1 MIKEEQQPK
10 TFMDWLRESVVVK
23 LTFIAV
29 LVIAL
34 LIPSAWIQEII
45 TERQARQAD
54 LAKTVSDQWSADQLV
69 EGPVLVIPYKRPA
82 SGMDTTKSREVFEN
96 LYILP
101 ENLKIDADV
110 NGQKLHRGIFDVAVY
125 SSQITVAGSFNMPD
139 LAKLSLLPQ
148 QLLLNKAHLEFAISD
163 LKGLRT
169 NPVVNIR
176 GVNIAAEPVFNRN
189 DVFDNGLQVAI
200 DLSNNTGPIPFI
212 FRLDIKGSQQLTFL
226 HTGKTTDVMV
236 KGNWCSP
243 SFDGRYLPDDRKV
256 NNNGFSAHWRALYY
270 NRPFPQ
276 QWVGNDTL
284 LSSKKNVE
292 QASFGV
298 KLILPVDQYQKT
310 MRTAKYGIL
319 IIILTFTSLLLT
331 ELIRK
336 QHIHAF
342 NYLLI
347 GVAMIIYYTLLLSFA
362 EQVGYNLA
370 YLIASLATIGLV
382 SWFISSLLKNNA
394 AAAMFAFILTIFYG
408 FIFIIIQ
415 LEDLSLLIGS
425 IALFIIVGILMY
437 VSRKINW
444 EHH

>member
-1 MIKEEQQPK
+1 MIEEEQQPK

-23 LTFIAV
+23 LAFICV

-34 LIPSAWIQEII
+34 LIPSVWIQGLI
-45 TERQARQAD
+45 TERQSRQAD
-54 LAKTVSDQWSADQLV
+54 MAKTVSDQWSASQMIQ
-69 EGPVLVIPYKRPA
+69 GPVLVIPYKRLA
-82 SGMDTTKSREVFEN
+82 SGMDTTKGKEVIEN
-96 LYILP
+96 LYLLP
-101 ENLKIDADV
+101 ENLKIAADV
-110 NGQKLHRGIFDVAVY
+110 NGEKLHRGSFDVAVY
-125 SSQITVAGSFNMPD
+125 NSQISVSGNFNMPD
-139 LAKLSLLPQ
+139 LVKISLSPQ

-163 LKGLRT
+163 LKGLKT
-169 NPVVNIR
+169 NPMINIK

-189 DVFDNGLQVAI
+189 DVFDNGLQAAM
-200 DLSNNTGPIPFI
+200 DLNNNTGPIPFS
-212 FRLDIKGSQQLTFL
+212 FKLDIKGSQELSFL
-226 HTGKTTDVMV
+226 HVAKTTDVTV
-236 KGNWCSP
+236 KGNWPSP
-243 SFDGRYLPDDRKV
+243 SFGGRYLPDDRKV
-256 NNNGFSAHWRALYY
+256 DSKGFSAHWRALYY
-270 NRPFPQ
+270 NRPYPQ
-276 QWVGNDTL
+276 EWVANDTL
-284 LSSKKNVE
+284 LTSKKNVE

-310 MRTAKYGIL
+310 MRTTKYGIL
-319 IIILTFTSLLLT
+319 IIVLTFTSLLLT

-336 QHIHAF
+336 QRVHAF

-347 GVAMIIYYTLLLSFA
+347 GAAMVIYYTLLLSFA

-370 YLIASLATIGLV
+370 YLIASVATIGLV
-382 SWFISSLLKNNA
+382 SWFISSLLKNTA

-425 IALFIIVGILMY
+425 IALFIIVAILMY